1 MEMKRL
7 KILFLI
13 IIFIYII
20 TLTDIFIS
28 GTFYHLSRLL
38 EERAPHKALGYAQ
51 LSIKLNPI
59 NSSNYLQKYRV
70 LRIILKSKLSSEE
83 KQRYIKETLK
93 TLKKAIEL
101 EPVNPSYHMYYALA
115 LLKYEKKRPA
125 VIELIKSELMKAKQL
140 KPYSPLY
147 QKIADTYI
155 KVLSGRLKKKGGV
168 S

>member
-1 MEMKRL
+1 MKRL

-13 IIFIYII
+13 FIFIYII
-20 TLTDIFIS
+20 ILTDVFIS

-38 EERAPHKALGYAQ
+38 EEKAPYKALLYAQ

-70 LRIILKSKLSSEE
+70 LRIILKSKLPPGK

-147 QKIADTYI
+147 QRIADTYI
-155 KVLSGRLKKKGGV
+155 KVLSAHSKEEGGA

>member
-1 MEMKRL
+1 MKGL

-13 IIFIYII
+13 FISIYMIALTAIFM
-20 TLTDIFIS
+20 S

-38 EERAPHKALGYAQ
+38 EEKAPDKALLYAH
-51 LSIKLNPI
+51 LSIKLNPL

-70 LRIILKSKLSSEE
+70 LRIILKSKLSPDR

-93 TLKKAIEL
+93 TLEKAIEL
-101 EPVNPSYHMYYALA
+101 EPVNPSYHMYYALS
-115 LLKYEKKRPA
+115 LLKYKKKNPA